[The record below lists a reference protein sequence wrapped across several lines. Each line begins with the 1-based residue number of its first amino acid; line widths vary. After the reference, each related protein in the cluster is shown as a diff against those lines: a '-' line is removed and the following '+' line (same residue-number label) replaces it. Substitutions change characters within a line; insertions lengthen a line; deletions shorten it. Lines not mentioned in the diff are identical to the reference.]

1 MYFLIEASKRSEQN
15 FKNLREDD
23 EHVKKPQTFRQL
35 SQKSE
40 ETSET
45 LLEIKKEMIN
55 LRSWTLKE
63 VTSQQTEILEILSAI
78 RSYNSEIEKI
88 HASQEA
94 LNKWKEKTNE
104 RYEKQVKKLTNQ
116 QAQLRDI
123 KRALN
128 MQQRLVEAI
137 SSSET
142 STFTFEY
149 KLNRFTYCLVFHYVF
164 VKVFL

>member
-55 LRSWTLKE
+55 LRSWTLGH
-63 VTSQQTEILEILSAI
+63 VSA
-78 RSYNSEIEKI
+78 N
-88 HASQEA
+88 
-94 LNKWKEKTNE
+94 
-104 RYEKQVKKLTNQ
+104 
-116 QAQLRDI
+116 
-123 KRALN
+123 
-128 MQQRLVEAI
+128 
-137 SSSET
+137 
-142 STFTFEY
+142 
-149 KLNRFTYCLVFHYVF
+149 
-164 VKVFL
+164 